1 MRAASPDASG
11 WERRRVAV
19 EGVVQ
24 GVGFRPFVYRLAT
37 ELGLAGWVQN
47 TSDGVTLEIEGYAT
61 ALNHFVGRL
70 NRDRPSLCHLVEVV
84 VTPLDPLGAAAG
96 GDAFAI
102 RASGQ
107 GNRRVALLPDVA
119 TCPECLRELFDPA
132 DRRHRYPFINCTH
145 CGPRYSVV
153 EALPFDRANTVMR
166 LFPLCA
172 ACQAEYGEPSNRRF
186 HAQLIACA
194 DCGPRLSLWD
204 RDGRVLAERDEALQA
219 AAVALAE
226 GRILALKGV
235 GGYQLLADARR
246 DEVVERL
253 RRRKHRA
260 SKPFAIMFRALEDI
274 EAVCRVTDE
283 ERRLLQSPEA
293 PIVLLRRR
301 AAGGGSAG
309 IAPLVAPGNPNLGT
323 MLPYSPLHHLLLA
336 ATEFPVVATSGNASE
351 EPICVDEDEA
361 LARLGEIADV
371 FLVHNRPIVRRL
383 DDSVARV
390 ILGREMVIRRARGYA
405 PTPIR
410 MGAPLP
416 PILAVGGHLKS
427 TVAMSHGRDI
437 LLSPHIGD
445 LDSVPACDAF
455 RLVVEDFRALYGQAP
470 ACVARDL
477 HPDYRST
484 HYAAGQ
490 AGESVPVQHHVAH
503 VLSCLADNELDVP
516 CLGVSWDGTGFGTD
530 GTIWGGEWFRVRDGR
545 VRRVASLRPFR
556 LPGGE
561 RAVREPRRTALGLL
575 YALAGDA
582 LFTRGD
588 VAVLQSFTEEEQRVL
603 QTMLTRGLNAPLTSS
618 MGRLFDAVAAML
630 GFCAVAHFEGEA
642 AMALEYAAQEV
653 VSRPE
658 PAFAMTIQSE
668 AAAAAPFPRW
678 RLDWGGAVAAM
689 LAAQAAGRARA
700 ELAAQFHHALV
711 DAVVDMARRVGED
724 YVVLTGGCF
733 QNAFLLEQSITRLR
747 AAGFKPLWHRRIP
760 PNDGGLALGQ
770 VVGAARHLAD
780 VE

>member
-1 MRAASPDASG
+1 M
-11 WERRRVAV
+11 ERRRVAV

-47 TSDGVTLEIEGYAT
+47 TNEGVMLEVEGQAS

-70 NRDRPSLCHLVEVV
+70 DREKPSLCHMVDVV
-84 VTPLDPLGAAAG
+84 VTRLDPLGAAAR

-102 RASGQ
+102 RPSGQ
-107 GNRRVALLPDVA
+107 GNRRVAVLPDVA

-132 DRRHRYPFINCTH
+132 NRRYRYPFINCTH

-153 EALPFDRANTVMR
+153 ESLPFDRENTVMR

-172 ACQAEYGEPSNRRF
+172 ACQAEYRDPSDRRF
-186 HAQLIACA
+186 HAQLIACP

-219 AAVALAE
+219 AAAALEE

-235 GGYQLLADARR
+235 GGYQLLADARS
-246 DEVVERL
+246 DAVLERL

-260 SKPFAIMFRALEDI
+260 SKPFAIMFGTLAQI
-274 EAVCRVTDE
+274 EAACRVEEE
-283 ERRLLQSPEA
+283 ERRLLESPEA

-301 AAGGGSAG
+301 AGSAGTPG
-309 IAPLVAPGNPNLGT
+309 IAPLVAPGNPNLGA

-336 ATEFPVVATSGNASE
+336 ATEFPVVATSGNMSE
-351 EPICVDEDEA
+351 EPICMDEEEA
-361 LARLGEIADV
+361 LSRLGEIADL

-410 MGAPLP
+410 MGAPLAS
-416 PILAVGGHLKS
+416 ILAVGGHLKS
-427 TVAMSHGRDI
+427 TVAMTRGRDI

-445 LDSVPACDAF
+445 LDSIPAYDAF
-455 RLVVEDFRALYGQAP
+455 RHVVEDFRALYEQVP
-470 ACVARDL
+470 TCVARDL

-484 HYAAGQ
+484 RYAAGH

-545 VRRVASLRPFR
+545 VQRVASLRPFR

-575 YALAGDA
+575 HALGGDA
-582 LFTRGD
+582 LFARED
-588 VAVLQSFTEEEQRVL
+588 VPLLRSFSEEERRVL
-603 QTMLTRGLNAPLTSS
+603 QTMLARGLNAPLTSS
-618 MGRLFDAVAAML
+618 MGRLFDAVAALL
-630 GFCAVAHFEGEA
+630 GFCEVAHFEGEA
-642 AMALEYAAQEV
+642 AMALEYAAQDV

-658 PAFAMTIQSE
+658 PAFAMAITADAS
-668 AAAAAPFPRW
+668 ADAPFPRW
-678 RLDWGGAVAAM
+678 QLDWAGSVTR
-689 LAAQAAGRARA
+689 LLEAQAAGRPRA

-724 YVVLTGGCF
+724 YIVLTGGCF
-733 QNAFLLEQSITRLR
+733 QNAFLVEQSITRLR
-747 AAGFKPLWHRRIP
+747 AAGFKPLWHRRVP